1 MNFVR
6 NQMPPPPNPQ
16 RGQQSSVNLQMAEQ
30 GKLNNNIDINNNY

>member
-16 RGQQSSVNLQMAEQ
+16 RGQQPSINLQMAEQ
-30 GKLNNNIDINNNY
+30 GIIK